1 MKRRF
6 SFNQKLKEKTR
17 ESLAAVLPITV
28 IVLLLS
34 TFAVPISASTITLFL
49 AGAMLLV
56 LGMGMFQLGAEIA
69 MTPLGEGVGEQLS
82 KTRRLA
88 VILLISLIVGIV
100 ATVAEPDLQVLAN
113 QVPSIPNAVLILTV
127 SVGVGILM
135 VLAVARILFKIRLSN
150 LLLILYLLLFG
161 VSAFAPK
168 AFISVAFDAGGVTT
182 GPITVPFIMAVG
194 VGLCS
199 VRTDGKAG
207 DDSFGLV
214 SICSAGPILAV
225 LMLGVFYHPENSL
238 YTPTHIPEIDTM
250 RDVTRALTLE
260 LPHTLLDVLLSLFPI
275 IAVFFVFQLFTRR
288 FNKRQLIRMSV
299 GFLYTYLGLSLFL
312 CGVSVGFAPVGSILG
327 EQIAAGPARLILIP
341 IGMLIGFY
349 IVKAE
354 PAVHVLNRQVEEVTG
369 GTITAAAMNRCLSVG
384 IAVSVGLAMLRVL
397 TGLSIYWIIL
407 PGYLAALLLSRL
419 VPPIFI
425 GIAFD
430 AGGVASGPMTTTFL
444 LPMAMGAC
452 EAMNGNVMTDAFGI
466 VALVAMT
473 PLIAVQL
480 MGLVYKIKQ
489 NRQNTAIAE
498 DETDE
503 LILSEESTETQADI
517 NVCEPDRAE
526 EQKHE

>member
-1 MKRRF
+1 MF
-6 SFNQKLKEKTR
+6 S
-17 ESLAAVLPITV
+17 
-28 IVLLLS
+28 
-34 TFAVPISASTITLFL
+34 
-49 AGAMLLV
+49 
-56 LGMGMFQLGAEIA
+56 
-69 MTPLGEGVGEQLS
+69 
-82 KTRRLA
+82 
-88 VILLISLIVGIV
+88 
-100 ATVAEPDLQVLAN
+100 AN
-113 QVPSIPNAVLILTV
+113 RWK
-127 SVGVGILM
+127 G
-135 VLAVARILFKIRLSN
+135 
-150 LLLILYLLLFG
+150 
-161 VSAFAPK
+161 
-168 AFISVAFDAGGVTT
+168 
-182 GPITVPFIMAVG
+182 
-194 VGLCS
+194 
-199 VRTDGKAG
+199 G

-299 GFLYTYLGLSLFL
+299 GFLYTYIGLSLFL
-312 CGVSVGFAPVGSILG
+312 CGVSVGFAPVGSYFG
-327 EQIAAGPARLILIP
+327 RQIAAGPARLILIP

-369 GTITAAAMNRCLSVG
+369 GTIKAAAMNRCLSVG

-503 LILSEESTETQADI
+503 LILSEEPTETQADI
-517 NVCEPDRAE
+517 NVCEPDRTE